1 MTMKKIICIIII
13 NLAVLSLKAQ
23 DIHFSM
29 FHFSPLNINPANC
42 GVENDLRVALNYRNQ
57 WRSVAN
63 PYSTIAGSYD
73 MRLSKSKSGIFAMGI
88 NFYNDRAG
96 DSKMGITQA
105 NLAAAYHLILN
116 REQTI
121 GLGINTGFAQR
132 SLTGGSALMWGN
144 QYDGTNYNPAL
155 PTGEPFG
162 NSFSTSYLDA
172 AAGIIYSYRQEE
184 KYITGN
190 DHFAANVGF
199 SVSHVHQP
207 NISFYGAKELLY
219 RKYIFHTNAIIGVP
233 NSRVSFTP
241 GIMYALQ
248 GPARE
253 LLFGTALRYRLQ
265 EDAKYTGFITG
276 AAMSLGIWYRNRDAV
291 SLTTLLQWGGYSIG
305 FAYDINISD
314 LSKASS
320 GRGGFELHGRYVL
333 PNPQSIRKSG
343 STRFL

>member
-1 MTMKKIICIIII
+1 MKKILCFFIYLVICRHI
-13 NLAVLSLKAQ
+13 SAQ

-29 FHFSPLNINPANC
+29 FYFSPLNINPANS

-57 WRSVAN
+57 WRAVAN

-73 MRLSKSKSGIFAMGI
+73 MRISKSKSGIFAMGI

-96 DSKMGITQA
+96 DSRMGITQA
-105 NLAAAYHLILN
+105 NLSAAYHLILD

-121 GLGINTGFAQR
+121 GLGINTGYAQR
-132 SLTGGSALMWGN
+132 SLTGGGALMWGN
-144 QYDGTNYNPAL
+144 QYDGSNYNAAL
-155 PTGEPFG
+155 PSGEPFG
-162 NSFSTSYLDA
+162 NSFSKSYMDA
-172 AAGIIYSYRQEE
+172 AAGVVYSYRQEE

-190 DHFAANVGF
+190 DHFAVNIGF
-199 SVSHVHQP
+199 SVSHLHQP
-207 NISFYGAKELLY
+207 NISFYGSKEPLY
-219 RKYIFHTNAIIGVP
+219 RKYIFHANGIIGVP

-241 GIMYALQ
+241 AIMYAMQ

-253 LLFGTALRYRLQ
+253 LLFGGALRYRLQ

-276 AAMSLGIWYRNRDAV
+276 SAMSLGLWYRNRDAV
-291 SLTTLLQWGGYSIG
+291 SISAMLQWGGYSIG
-305 FAYDINISD
+305 FAYDINVSD

-333 PNPQSIRKSG
+333 PNAQSIRKSG